1 MRTGYVQAYQ
11 SFKEGWKPRHKFTTN
26 HINDIILLCFG
37 LSASSNK
44 SLMLAVLYEAV
55 QKAPEK
61 IKAPE
66 ITASED
72 DKTPTAEPFS
82 EKEGPVVDQ
91 RITEV

>member
-1 MRTGYVQAYQ
+1 
-11 SFKEGWKPRHKFTTN
+11 
-26 HINDIILLCFG
+26 
-37 LSASSNK
+37 
-44 SLMLAVLYEAV
+44 MLAVLYEAV